1 MPAEGARSRPTSR
14 RSKPMPWRRT
24 SLRSCCRLAATAAA
38 ASSPAIPAQVVAD
51 LLKAV
56 EGIGDDVLSLI
67 AVGSPW
73 RSWLVGPD
81 DKPGVLSETIE
92 RLARDP
98 SSESTRALAWLVGK
112 LVRIGGLSPEKSKAL
127 NEVYGHLGPSV
138 DSGAAPLAPLLPTD
152 SEFTDIGFLAR
163 GIEAGRAV
171 FVVQGPA
178 QPGRASFYGGTG
190 WLLTSAL
197 VVVPAH
203 LVEGPNDARD
213 RDAAAERVKSFVARF
228 DFDAP
233 DSIGMTIPVQKL
245 ELLDHKLDLAI
256 LRLRTEVTDRLPL
269 QVNPDPPA
277 PGPGFLSMI
286 HHPGLG
292 PKKLSMRGGRIIES
306 DAHQVT
312 YVIASQAGSAGA
324 PVLDMEWRVVATH
337 RAFQSY
343 RPTPDAEPIRA
354 KLGTATS
361 ALLKALREIGPAL
374 QPLWREV
381 VAAQPAL
388 KVIDGTLYAK
398 LQEIEVVPMV
408 IQLLGPAVPLDDV
421 PGLQVG
427 TRDDHLVTAMG
438 TKASLDA
445 LAQKR
450 GVLSVKASNVSGSL
464 ECGIS
469 IPHIGAAKIHEELN
483 ERGEET
489 LIALIDNGLDVFH
502 QSFRDG
508 AGKTRVVAFWD
519 QKDAR
524 APAGDG
530 AQKAQSTSA
539 AGQEMVDACGL
550 AYGALYVAQDLQGFI
565 DGAPLPATFPRVQAM
580 SHGTTVGS
588 IAAGRRTGEER
599 DVHFPG
605 GIAPAASLIVVRYD
619 LQESS
624 VGYSMGHIDA
634 LSFIDKLAS
643 RLNKPVVVNIS
654 NGMNAGAHDG
664 TSPVEQ
670 KCQEFTGNGQ
680 AAGRVIVKSAGNER
694 GKGRHAALKVGNG
707 SIAELRWRSTASTP
721 GGRSVP
727 EIIELWFPFSNQ
739 YRFRVRPPAGDFS
752 PAIFQDATAK
762 ELHERL
768 ENGNQIHA
776 VLRVFNPENGD
787 GSLHIEISKGDAAE
801 VQGGEW
807 MLEISGVEVRDR
819 QPIHAWV
826 EETLN
831 RDLFFLDHLDD
842 EVTITIPGT
851 ARDVITVGAIDIS
864 APMMKPY
871 GNSSSGPSRK
881 GQEKPEVV
889 APGVSVRGARV
900 GSGHG
905 VDQQAMGKSGTSVAA
920 PHVTGAIALALSAR
934 AKRGQ
939 PQFNSNQIRS
949 ALRQSLRHL
958 SVWNETTG
966 FGELDARELLRLLDA
981 I

>member
-1 MPAEGARSRPTSR
+1 M
-14 RSKPMPWRRT
+14 
-24 SLRSCCRLAATAAA
+24 
-38 ASSPAIPAQVVAD
+38 
-51 LLKAV
+51 
-56 EGIGDDVLSLI
+56 
-67 AVGSPW
+67 
-73 RSWLVGPD
+73 
-81 DKPGVLSETIE
+81 
-92 RLARDP
+92 
-98 SSESTRALAWLVGK
+98 
-112 LVRIGGLSPEKSKAL
+112 
-127 NEVYGHLGPSV
+127 
-138 DSGAAPLAPLLPTD
+138 
-152 SEFTDIGFLAR
+152 
-163 GIEAGRAV
+163 

-213 RDAAAERVKSFVARF
+213 WDAAAERVKSFVARF

-233 DSIGMTIPVQKL
+233 DSIGMTVPVQKL

-256 LRLRTEVTDRLPL
+256 LRLGAEVTDRAPL

-324 PVLDMEWRVVATH
+324 PVFDMEWRVVATH

-374 QPLWREV
+374 QSLWREV

-388 KVIDGTLYAK
+388 KVIDSTLYAK
-398 LQEIEVVPMV
+398 LQELEGDAAAVVPMV
-408 IQLLGPAVPLDDV
+408 IQLVGPSVTLDDV

-445 LAQKR
+445 LAQR
-450 GVLSVKASNVSGSL
+450 PGVLSVKASNVSGSI
-464 ECGIS
+464 ECGVS
-469 IPHIGAAKIHEELN
+469 IPHIGATKIHEELH

-588 IAAGRRTGEER
+588 IAAGRRTGDEA

-680 AAGRVIVKSAGNER
+680 AAGRIIVKSAGNER
-694 GKGRHAALKVGNG
+694 GQGATCRAQGRQRQHRRASLALHGQHAGRQVGPRDHRAVVPVQQPVPVSREASDRRIFSGDIPGRHGEGAPRASRQRQPDPCRAARVQSRERRRVAAPRDLERRRG
-707 SIAELRWRSTASTP
+707 RSAGRRVDARDQRCRDP
-721 GGRSVP
+721 RPAADPRLGGRDVEPRSVLSRSSRRRGHHHHTRHREGRDHGRCHRHFDADDEAVWQQLLGTEP
-727 EIIELWFPFSNQ
+727 EGPGKARSRGARRQ
-739 YRFRVRPPAGDFS
+739 RPRGARRLGTRRGPAGDGE
-752 PAIFQDATAK
+752 IGN
-762 ELHERL
+762 ERC
-768 ENGNQIHA
+768 
-776 VLRVFNPENGD
+776 
-787 GSLHIEISKGDAAE
+787 
-801 VQGGEW
+801 
-807 MLEISGVEVRDR
+807 
-819 QPIHAWV
+819 
-826 EETLN
+826 
-831 RDLFFLDHLDD
+831 
-842 EVTITIPGT
+842 GT
-851 ARDVITVGAIDIS
+851 ARHRGDRAWRCRREPS
-864 APMMKPY
+864 A
-871 GNSSSGPSRK
+871 GN
-881 GQEKPEVV
+881 
-889 APGVSVRGARV
+889 A
-900 GSGHG
+900 
-905 VDQQAMGKSGTSVAA
+905 
-920 PHVTGAIALALSAR
+920 
-934 AKRGQ
+934 
-939 PQFNSNQIRS
+939 QFNSNQIRS

>member
-1 MPAEGARSRPTSR
+1 
-14 RSKPMPWRRT
+14 
-24 SLRSCCRLAATAAA
+24 
-38 ASSPAIPAQVVAD
+38 
-51 LLKAV
+51 
-56 EGIGDDVLSLI
+56 
-67 AVGSPW
+67 
-73 RSWLVGPD
+73 
-81 DKPGVLSETIE
+81 
-92 RLARDP
+92 
-98 SSESTRALAWLVGK
+98 
-112 LVRIGGLSPEKSKAL
+112 
-127 NEVYGHLGPSV
+127 
-138 DSGAAPLAPLLPTD
+138 
-152 SEFTDIGFLAR
+152 
-163 GIEAGRAV
+163 
-171 FVVQGPA
+171 
-178 QPGRASFYGGTG
+178 
-190 WLLTSAL
+190 
-197 VVVPAH
+197 
-203 LVEGPNDARD
+203 
-213 RDAAAERVKSFVARF
+213 
-228 DFDAP
+228 
-233 DSIGMTIPVQKL
+233 
-245 ELLDHKLDLAI
+245 
-256 LRLRTEVTDRLPL
+256 
-269 QVNPDPPA
+269 
-277 PGPGFLSMI
+277 
-286 HHPGLG
+286 
-292 PKKLSMRGGRIIES
+292 MRGGRIIES

-324 PVLDMEWRVVATH
+324 PVFDTEWRVVATH

-343 RPTPDAEPIRA
+343 RATPDAEPIRA

-361 ALLKALREIGPAL
+361 ALLKVLREFGPA
-374 QPLWREV
+374 PHSLWREV

-388 KVIDGTLYAK
+388 KVVDSTLYAK
-398 LQEIEVVPMV
+398 LQALEGGKTAAVVPMV
-408 IQLLGPAVPLDDV
+408 IQLVGPSVTLDDV

-438 TKASLDA
+438 TRASLDA
-445 LAQKR
+445 LALR
-450 GVLSVKASNVSGSL
+450 PGVLSVKASNVSGSI
-464 ECGIS
+464 ECGVS
-469 IPHIGAAKIHEELN
+469 IPHIGATKIHEELH

-524 APAGDG
+524 APAGER

-539 AGQEMVDACGL
+539 AGQEMVDALGL
-550 AYGALYVAQDLQGFI
+550 AYGALYVAEDLQGFI
-565 DGAPLPATFPRVQAM
+565 DGAPLPATFPKVQAM

-588 IAAGRRTGEER
+588 IAAGRRTGDEA

-680 AAGRVIVKSAGNER
+680 AAGRIIVKSAGNER

-707 SIAELRWRSTASTP
+707 SIAELRWRSTASAP

-727 EIIELWFPFSNQ
+727 EIIELWFPFNNQ
-739 YRFRVRPPAGDFS
+739 YRFRVRPPTGDFS

-768 ENGNQIHA
+768 DNGNQIQA

-807 MLEISGVEVRDR
+807 MLEISGVEIRDR

-889 APGVSVRGARV
+889 APGVSVRGALV